1 MGLNPILTSTHR
13 SIAMDASVFDTP
25 EFKREF
31 WLWFDALPTAEK
43 RKFQNFPADMA
54 ELYFY
59 NKIYSK
65 KLRV

>member
-1 MGLNPILTSTHR
+1 ME
-13 SIAMDASVFDTP
+13 ASVFDTP

-31 WLWFDALPTAEK
+31 WLWFDALPTSEK

-59 NKIYSK
+59 NKIYSQ
-65 KLRV
+65 KLKDNNLYVK